1 MNKITIDDLTNHHTY
16 SDRVYPWGTLIFRGS
31 PMEVVEHIN
40 HIQSDNPGRTLL
52 YFENIGNGITEIVEW
67 DWEELLN

>member
-1 MNKITIDDLTNHHTY
+1 
-16 SDRVYPWGTLIFRGS
+16 
-31 PMEVVEHIN
+31 MEVVEHIN